1 MLPKVEEIEARFDEL
16 EGKLALPDVIKDQK
30 LYQKYAKEHSGLE
43 PIVSAFREMK
53 AVREELEGNLPL
65 LNDPDSELAK
75 LARDENTELE
85 GRMESLEER
94 IRLLLLP
101 KDPHDER
108 NTILEIRAG
117 TGGDEAALFAA
128 DLFRMYCRY
137 AEIKGWRTE
146 LLSSNI
152 TGIGGFKEV
161 IALVEGDHV
170 YSRLKYEGGVHRV
183 QRVPETETQGR
194 IHTSAVT
201 VAVLPEAEEIDVGI
215 NSEDLRIDVYRSSG
229 CGGQH
234 VNTTDSAVRITH
246 LPTGL
251 VVTCQ
256 DEKSQHKNKAK
267 AMKVLLSRLLDL
279 ERAEQHSRISEERRT
294 MVGSGDRSERIRTYN
309 FPQGRCT
316 DHRIGLTLY
325 KLEGIMQG
333 DLDQLIDPIITYFQ
347 AEELKRSAS

>member
-1 MLPKVEEIEARFDEL
+1 
-16 EGKLALPDVIKDQK
+16 
-30 LYQKYAKEHSGLE
+30 
-43 PIVSAFREMK
+43 
-53 AVREELEGNLPL
+53 
-65 LNDPDSELAK
+65 
-75 LARDENTELE
+75 
-85 GRMESLEER
+85 
-94 IRLLLLP
+94 LLLP